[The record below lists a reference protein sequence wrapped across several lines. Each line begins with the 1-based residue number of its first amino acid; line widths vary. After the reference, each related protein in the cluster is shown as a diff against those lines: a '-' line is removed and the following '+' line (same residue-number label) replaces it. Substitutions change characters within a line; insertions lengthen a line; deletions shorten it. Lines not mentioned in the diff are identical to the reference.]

1 MAYRYHD
8 PIPELKKRVSDEL
21 VKLVDSWTQWNAA
34 VLLHVNQTQISELR
48 AGKLERFSLDRLVR
62 LLARAGRKIEIRT
75 TSDGASAVFRHTLV
89 DGRRPALHA
98 RAQVPDE

>member
-1 MAYRYHD
+1 MAYHYHD

-21 VKLVDSWTQWNAA
+21 VKLIDNWTQWNAA
-34 VLLHVNQTQISELR
+34 VLLHVSQTQISEIR

-75 TSDGASAVFRHTLV
+75 TSARASAVFRHRLV
-89 DGRRPALHA
+89 DSRMSTLRA
-98 RAQVPDE
+98 RAHVPDE

>member
-1 MAYRYHD
+1 MADRYHD

-21 VKLVDSWTQWNAA
+21 VKLIDNWTQWNAA
-34 VLLHVNQTQISELR
+34 VLLHVSQTQISEIR

-75 TSDGASAVFRHTLV
+75 TSARASAVFRHELV
-89 DGRRPALHA
+89 DGRVSTLRA
-98 RAQVPDE
+98 RAHVPDE